1 MTTSR
6 ANEARTLHRCDCPTC
21 REQPDGIVAREH
33 QAINYLV
40 ASVDERN
47 RRLLLGFLA
56 YRRGRGGISQLTR
69 ITGLDRNT
77 IARGRRELL
86 QGDPTAIGRVRRP
99 GAGRKPVEAHAPG
112 S

>member
-1 MTTSR
+1 MTK
-6 ANEARTLHRCDCPTC
+6 ANEARNIHCCDCPTC
-21 REQPDGIVAREH
+21 RELPDGAVVREH

-40 ASVDERN
+40 ASADERS

-56 YRRGRGGISQLTR
+56 YQQGRGGVSRLAR

-86 QGDPTAIGRVRRP
+86 QGDPITTGRVRRP
-99 GAGRKPVEAHAPG
+99 GAGRKRVEANAPG

>member
-1 MTTSR
+1 MIKTQT
-6 ANEARTLHRCDCPTC
+6 NEARTIHCCDCPTC
-21 REQPDGIVAREH
+21 REQPDGVVACEH

-40 ASVDERN
+40 ASADERN

-56 YRRGRGGISQLTR
+56 SQQGRGGISRLAR

-77 IARGRRELL
+77 VARGRRELP
-86 QGDPTAIGRVRRP
+86 QGDSTTTGRVRRP
-99 GAGRKPVEAHAPG
+99 GAGRQRVEANTPG